1 MNRISVIQNW
11 QPWSWMILFQTFW
24 VQSKNSIY
32 ISRLYEFETWRRNQF
47 SISVSSRQ
55 TSHDCAGKCYV
66 FLKRRRG
73 FHRVFNS
80 ISCSLTFFTCVANIW
95 RIKNAIASLLREN
108 MYGYLSLDIICSS
121 KLTVSASWNRKFEKM
136 TADKYLHLFWR
147 QIGEIVYI
155 ALYGDLKFS
164 RVKHSAI

>member
-47 SISVSSRQ
+47 SITVSSRQ
-55 TSHDCAGKCYV
+55 TSYDCAGKCCV
-66 FLKRRRG
+66 FVKRRRG

-80 ISCSLTFFTCVANIW
+80 VSCSLTFFTCVAKYLKDKKHNSVYFARKYVQI
-95 RIKNAIASLLREN
+95 
-108 MYGYLSLDIICSS
+108 YLSLDIICTRSS
-121 KLTVSASWNRKFEKM
+121 QFPHLGTENSRK
-136 TADKYLHLFWR
+136 R
-147 QIGEIVYI
+147 PREIF
-155 ALYGDLKFS
+155 ALILAPNWS
-164 RVKHSAI
+164 NCLI

>member
-1 MNRISVIQNW
+1 
-11 QPWSWMILFQTFW
+11 MILFQTFW
-24 VQSKNSIY
+24 VQPKNSRH
-32 ISRLYEFETWRRNQF
+32 ISRLYEFETWSRNQL

-55 TSHDCAGKCYV
+55 TSHDCAGKCCV
-66 FLKRRRG
+66 FFKRRRG

-80 ISCSLTFFTCVANIW
+80 VSCSLTFFTCIPNVW
-95 RIKNAIASLLREN
+95 RIKNTIASILREN

-136 TADKYLHLFWR
+136 TTRKYPHLFWR
-147 QIGEIVYI
+147 QIGAIVYI

-164 RVKHSAI
+164 RGKHSAI